1 LWADG
6 IGEAYAT
13 DKFSE
18 TKDVYMTGNINLE
31 DLDLFGQAYVQ
42 GAPEIWK
49 ELRQECPVARSVSDG
64 GGWLP
69 TRYEDIAAV
78 AYDTKSFSS
87 RDVGVASTPEGTSL
101 LVAPPITS
109 DPPFHADVR
118 RMLLPFFSPKAV
130 AEMADGTR
138 EIARELLDQIDPTS
152 VVDVAEEYAR
162 HIPVRVIG
170 SMLGLPK
177 EDSQMFTEWA
187 VDILQSHPD
196 EWDRRNRATKNILD
210 YFADLSRARRLEP
223 QEDLI
228 SKLHAE
234 VLPNGDFLTDKHVI
248 GTCFLLLLAGMD
260 TTWSSISSSLL
271 HLAKYSDDRE
281 RLLADSS
288 LIPTATEEFLRA
300 YAPVTMARVVT
311 EDTEIGGHPVEAGD
325 KVFLPFGAS
334 NRDPEMFDD
343 PDNVVIDRQ
352 ENRHFAF
359 GIGIHRCLGSNLA
372 RMELVV
378 AIEEWLERFPNFSVA
393 ENKEVLWG
401 GTQIRGPRFVPTVIH

>member
-1 LWADG
+1 
-6 IGEAYAT
+6 
-13 DKFSE
+13 
-18 TKDVYMTGNINLE
+18 M
-31 DLDLFGQAYVQ
+31 
-42 GAPEIWK
+42 
-49 ELRQECPVARSVSDG
+49 
-64 GGWLP
+64 
-69 TRYEDIAAV
+69 DI
-78 AYDTKSFSS
+78 
-87 RDVGVASTPEGTSL
+87 
-101 LVAPPITS
+101 
-109 DPPFHADVR
+109 
-118 RMLLPFFSPKAV
+118 
-130 AEMADGTR
+130 
-138 EIARELLDQIDPTS
+138 
-152 VVDVAEEYAR
+152 AEEYAR

-196 EWDRRNRATKNILD
+196 QWDRRNRATKNTLE
-210 YFADLSRARRLEP
+210 YFTDLSRARRLEP
-223 QEDLI
+223 QEDLV

-234 VLPNGDFLTDKHVI
+234 VLPNGDSLSDKHVI

-281 RLLADSS
+281 RLLVDPS

-311 EDTEIGGHPVEAGD
+311 EDAEIGGRAVKAGD

-343 PDNVVIDRQ
+343 PDHIVIDRQ

-393 ENKEVLWG
+393 ENKEVSWG

>member
-1 LWADG
+1 
-6 IGEAYAT
+6 
-13 DKFSE
+13 
-18 TKDVYMTGNINLE
+18 
-31 DLDLFGQAYVQ
+31 
-42 GAPEIWK
+42 
-49 ELRQECPVARSVSDG
+49 
-64 GGWLP
+64 
-69 TRYEDIAAV
+69 
-78 AYDTKSFSS
+78 
-87 RDVGVASTPEGTSL
+87 
-101 LVAPPITS
+101 
-109 DPPFHADVR
+109 
-118 RMLLPFFSPKAV
+118 
-130 AEMADGTR
+130 
-138 EIARELLDQIDPTS
+138 
-152 VVDVAEEYAR
+152 
-162 HIPVRVIG
+162 
-170 SMLGLPK
+170 
-177 EDSQMFTEWA
+177 
-187 VDILQSHPD
+187 
-196 EWDRRNRATKNILD
+196 
-210 YFADLSRARRLEP
+210 LEP